1 MAVCSIKCIDLTTEA
16 IKILVVHISDN
27 RENIREKI
35 SLICKTFQIY
45 GDINRLTYAH
55 GLNDYMMIS
64 FMNGN

>member
-1 MAVCSIKCIDLTTEA
+1 MAVCGIKCIDLTTEA

-45 GDINRLTYAH
+45 GDINMLT
-55 GLNDYMMIS
+55 
-64 FMNGN
+64 

>member
-1 MAVCSIKCIDLTTEA
+1 MWIAGIGSLTGVKMAVCGIKCIDLTTEA

-45 GDINRLTYAH
+45 GDINMLT
-55 GLNDYMMIS
+55 
-64 FMNGN
+64 